1 LNLRPETLVEHK
13 ADADSYCTA
22 PKSKE
27 KVIFPESVVGR
38 APMDFESYSGYVNV
52 TSEDWL
58 FYWFF
63 ENADGNPDAP
73 LVIQLFPS
81 ILIGNDS
88 TDYLDQWR
96 TWLLFNGRCHN

>member
-1 LNLRPETLVEHK
+1 VRYLYLLIFSYQPQFSSQARLNLRPETLVEHK
-13 ADADSYCTA
+13 TGADTYCSA

-27 KVIFPESVVGR
+27 KVIFPENVVGR
-38 APMDFESYSGYVNV
+38 APMNFESYSGYVNV

-73 LVIQLFPS
+73 LVPFK
-81 ILIGNDS
+81 LI
-88 TDYLDQWR
+88 
-96 TWLLFNGRCHN
+96 FI